1 MPDEKMKYPLLE
13 FEYDKSIYEAA
24 LQLNPHPAF
33 MDTIPPSSEDYMHDE
48 FGFYDDDDTNA
59 LAHTVYVLKGLE
71 AITSSQR
78 FSRDHATLLWELRED
93 FSHYCFCVK
102 YGSGSKETLFAF
114 MEAMLF
120 YGCDKRVYD
129 EVVEWNR
136 AANEGEYPSED
147 QIFNFDALYIKMG
160 DRFLFL
166 DNNISAALKFYS
178 LPTLKWHVDRS
189 ASSKLAKNYSVEFDQ
204 EYETLADL
212 ARGNFYISPS
222 YLRSRF
228 MQLYN
233 KILVF
238 PSEEKASSELL
249 SLVAEYAHLAHDLME
264 SSFGQKRIVA
274 LMTIVLTQKLLITE
288 LARLADDP
296 GHSRAKKDLVIRK
309 AALLKG
315 TPFQPLASA
324 AHQLTIDPTTLS
336 YDDYLQLVKAAHL
349 SDLLLTELSAEDS
362 SRLIAYYTSS
372 EVFSYM
378 LPEKCTGEKKDR
390 LGRLTVMHLS
400 YMNDPN
406 EGQTLRKALAGR
418 YDTEKKGRKQLNV
431 PYVFVKC
438 FSPRIDYLPMWEMYG
453 DHARGC
459 CLVIDWEM
467 SKWMEDESEP
477 ILYRV
482 CYLRKQGNSYIV
494 LKEDNEKL
502 SKSCRTINSQLQELH
517 KVAEGIAEEDRHYL
531 DDVLGKVLYLFKD
544 SSYSYEQE
552 LRVIYQTKEN
562 ILHTEPKN
570 PEDKPWLFVQTP
582 FPLQLDEVILGPKFP
597 DVSTRVPYLQE
608 QIDQMCE
615 KNDTEMPRITLSEID
630 YR

>member
-59 LAHTVYVLKGLE
+59 LAHTVYVLKELE

-78 FSRDHATLLWELRED
+78 FSRDHATLLWELSED

-238 PSEEKASSELL
+238 PSRVFPSEEKASSELL

-309 AALLKG
+309 VALLKG

-324 AHQLTIDPTTLS
+324 AHQLTIDPNTLS

-390 LGRLTVMHLS
+390 LGRLTVMH
-400 YMNDPN
+400 PP
-406 EGQTLRKALAGR
+406 T
-418 YDTEKKGRKQLNV
+418 
-431 PYVFVKC
+431 
-438 FSPRIDYLPMWEMYG
+438 
-453 DHARGC
+453 
-459 CLVIDWEM
+459 
-467 SKWMEDESEP
+467 
-477 ILYRV
+477 
-482 CYLRKQGNSYIV
+482 
-494 LKEDNEKL
+494 
-502 SKSCRTINSQLQELH
+502 
-517 KVAEGIAEEDRHYL
+517 
-531 DDVLGKVLYLFKD
+531 
-544 SSYSYEQE
+544 
-552 LRVIYQTKEN
+552 
-562 ILHTEPKN
+562 
-570 PEDKPWLFVQTP
+570 
-582 FPLQLDEVILGPKFP
+582 
-597 DVSTRVPYLQE
+597 
-608 QIDQMCE
+608 
-615 KNDTEMPRITLSEID
+615 
-630 YR
+630 